1 MDTSPQEA
9 GETHVPMNA
18 EAAEVAGSHTGRV
31 ATYILTEVPS
41 AVHQGHRMGVVGTY
55 LVVAFDRSIHQSQAP
70 LPWEVH
76 PCDASLCDQAS
87 FKVFG
92 CLQRRASIEANRM
105 ELSSSSR
112 KGDAMEY
119 HQLLLL
125 TKAPRWLL
133 SRDVLVRNHNL
144 MRRIL
149 LQPTR
154 NLFEVCEF
162 PHSST
167 RMKVVDSKYARS
179 VLR

>member
-1 MDTSPQEA
+1 MGAKMIQPYHCAWHLQVLAWALAHDMLHCIDLVSWRAPPFVDTSPQEA

-70 LPWEVH
+70 PPWEVH

-105 ELSSSSR
+105 SESTVTFTTLR
-112 KGDAMEY
+112 YK
-119 HQLLLL
+119 
-125 TKAPRWLL
+125 
-133 SRDVLVRNHNL
+133 
-144 MRRIL
+144 
-149 LQPTR
+149 LQMNFDTQ
-154 NLFEVCEF
+154 
-162 PHSST
+162 
-167 RMKVVDSKYARS
+167 
-179 VLR
+179 